1 MLARRKKKRKKKE
14 HDRVSTIGHDPRP
27 SRNSILI
34 LDLATLPPNFDRG
47 RVRSSTIPL
56 FFSSFSSF
64 FFFFFLSLLS
74 FFFSHPDQPGRD
86 PLDISIGEGGEERV
100 DTVGLVP
107 RARTFDPAWRRVACT
122 GHPPPDSPVG
132 RGCSSLGAGCG
143 GGG

>member
-34 LDLATLPPNFDRG
+34 LDLATLLPNFDRG

-56 FFSSFSSF
+56 FF
-64 FFFFFLSLLS
+64 FLLLIFLFLLLPFPS